1 MLDTPSVED
10 RVSFIRPED
19 AAHQSRV
26 VRANHFGVNA
36 ISMLR
41 RAHDARFATRYFR
54 GDGIDVGGGLDSLVL
69 CKEFFPQIGHLFV
82 YEHEHGDA
90 QALANVADGTFDFLY
105 SSHCLEHLRDP
116 AAALRNWIRVVK
128 PEGYLVVAVPDEDL
142 YEQGRWPSAFNPD
155 HKLSFTLGKT
165 QSWSP
170 VSVNVLDLL
179 GSVMDV
185 AATLAVGLMDHCYR
199 YEIQGRG
206 FDQTRTPMAEAA
218 IEFVLRKRAA

>member
-1 MLDTPSVED
+1 MT
-10 RVSFIRPED
+10 SFIRPED
-19 AAHQSRV
+19 AATQARV
-26 VRANHFGVNA
+26 VRANYFGVNS

-41 RAHDARFATRYFR
+41 RAHDARFAVRYFR
-54 GDGIDVGGGLDSLVL
+54 GDGIDVGGGLDALVL

-90 QALANVADGTFDFLY
+90 QTLANVADGTFDFLY

-116 AAALRNWIRVVK
+116 EEALRNWIRVVK
-128 PEGYLVVAVPDEDL
+128 PGGHLVVAVPDEDL

-155 HKLSFTLGKT
+155 HKLTFTLGKAA
-165 QSWSP
+165 SWSP
-170 VSVNVLDLL
+170 VSVNVLGL
-179 GSVMDV
+179 VQAV
-185 AATLAVGLMDHCYR
+185 AALAAPLSIGLMDHCYR

-218 IEFVLRKRAA
+218 IEFVLRKREG